1 MTTFKKNRKKR
12 GHVSAGHGRIA
23 KHRKHHGGRRDNGGS
38 SSLFSL
44 PYCLHLRF
52 HYPCSFN
59 FSCPDMQITASQ
71 KAMAVEDVD
80 SREPRWQTVL
90 DSFNEGEV
98 IVDVIRSLMSILE
111 RTHTFWKCLMICLI
125 IFLVI
130 MSCFHP

>member
-1 MTTFKKNRKKR
+1 MSAPVMV
-12 GHVSAGHGRIA
+12 VSQ
-23 KHRKHHGGRRDNGGS
+23 NTVS
-38 SSLFSL
+38 
-44 PYCLHLRF
+44 
-52 HYPCSFN
+52 
-59 FSCPDMQITASQ
+59 ITEVAVTME

>member
-1 MTTFKKNRKKR
+1 MMTTFKKNRKKR

-71 KAMAVEDVD
+71 KSMAVEDVD

-98 IVDVIRSLMSILE
+98 IVDVIRFGFKDGYCWGIGFNGEVFIIPNFKRSI
-111 RTHTFWKCLMICLI
+111 
-125 IFLVI
+125 
-130 MSCFHP
+130 